1 MPETFFSGS
10 GSLFSVVEFKEL
22 GAGDFYL
29 ILYKQKVFT
38 VENIFEFTLERD

>member
-22 GAGDFYL
+22 REGDFLSNPLQAEGVYS
-29 ILYKQKVFT
+29 
-38 VENIFEFTLERD
+38 